1 MANPDSSS
9 VRDLS
14 SGQVRSLLSV
24 GLSSHRSHQAES
36 DAPSA
41 EDIMAAD
48 PQLLAQVIEDLKTPC
63 PDDGPFSIFR
73 LCGVEPASSASLRNQ
88 SWLTLLTSRDT
99 SRETLQCM
107 EEAGRLLSQP
117 GLSELTGLAAA
128 LIRLLATDALKDRQ
142 GDFFNRLS
150 SEKAGEASE
159 D

>member
-1 MANPDSSS
+1 MAGPDSSS

-48 PQLLAQVIEDLKTPC
+48 PRLLAQVIEDLKTPC

-73 LCGVEPASSASLRNQ
+73 LCGVESANPACFNNQ
-88 SWLTLLTSRDT
+88 SWLQVLTSNDT
-99 SRETLQCM
+99 SRETLQCVA
-107 EEAGRLLSQP
+107 EAGRLLSQP
-117 GLSELTGLAAA
+117 GLSELTRLTGALIQRLAA
-128 LIRLLATDALKDRQ
+128 DALNDHKD
-142 GDFFNRLS
+142 DLFKRLS
-150 SEKAGEASE
+150 SVV